1 MGMLN
6 IIENSQGI
14 SPPTLHK
21 FYAPL
26 ENYE

>member
-6 IIENSQGI
+6 IMENNEGI